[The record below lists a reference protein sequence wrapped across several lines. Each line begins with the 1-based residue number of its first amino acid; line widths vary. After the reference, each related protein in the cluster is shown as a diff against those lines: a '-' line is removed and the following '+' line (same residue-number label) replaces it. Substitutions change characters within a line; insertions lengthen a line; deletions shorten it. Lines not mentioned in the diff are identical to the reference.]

1 MLQLPGLARF
11 KRVRQPKAAAPAPAP
26 APATP
31 PQRTILRTTY
41 SLTEAQVWT
50 LRNALDMA
58 GEHYNTQRQI
68 KGMQTKVIA
77 ALERE
82 EAEVCALAELV
93 ANAVLISVTVSVG
106 KEGI

>member
-11 KRVRQPKAAAPAPAP
+11 KRVRQPKAAAPAPAAVP
-26 APATP
+26 AA
-31 PQRTILRTTY
+31 PQRTMLRTTY